1 MWFRRAL
8 YFALVPAAI
17 LLPTWV
23 LISRGLLAD
32 GIGWEF
38 LVYLVACPIL
48 SVAMLAVSGVILA
61 RKSVR
66 ATRAVSWLDAAL
78 LTAWWLALVFYG
90 LYALPAIAIIV
101 LLVGLAA
108 FWLGIWQ
115 LFTDTRARLRGVMTE
130 FERQAAA
137 PTTPREKYIGEVIVI
152 QPSEGDRP

>member
-1 MWFRRAL
+1 MWFRRGL

-48 SVAMLAVSGVILA
+48 SVAMLAVSGIVLA

-66 ATRAVSWLDAAL
+66 ADRAVSWLDAGL
-78 LTAWWLALVFYG
+78 LITWWLALVFYG
-90 LYALPAIAIIV
+90 LYALPAIAVIV

-108 FWLGIWQ
+108 FWLGLWQ

-137 PTTPREKYIGEVIVI
+137 PSKPSEKYIGEVIVI
-152 QPSEGDRP
+152 QPNEGDRP